1 MEGRDPGRYIGHMLI
16 LLLMF
21 AITPA
26 ELRANDGV
34 ATVREALPAAET
46 CIIHIRDWHLVP
58 KDAFAADTELEGKE
72 LDEAYAEHIRAV
84 KAVQASQRTILKD
97 TKEVY
102 SEGLAKSDMPVFEA
116 MIRLMRKKPE
126 EDRLM
131 RMGVVAQ
138 LRMQDKLM
146 VLPAENEFFEKAN
159 PLKDGKVEIDHEE
172 QERREDA
179 IVRNLLK
186 QQGTVYLVL
195 GGAHDLS
202 DNIKRLSKDCGYFVV
217 TPKGWPE

>member
-58 KDAFAADTELEGKE
+58 KDAFAADTELEGRE
-72 LDEAYAEHIRAV
+72 LDEAYAEHILAV
-84 KAVQASQRTILKD
+84 KAVQAAQRPILQD
-97 TKEVY
+97 AKEVY
-102 SEGLAKSDMPVFEA
+102 SEGLAKTDMPIFEA
-116 MIRLMRKKPE
+116 IIRLMRKKPQ

-131 RMGVVAQ
+131 KMGVVAQ
-138 LRMQDKLM
+138 LLVEEKL
-146 VLPAENEFFEKAN
+146 
-159 PLKDGKVEIDHEE
+159 
-172 QERREDA
+172 
-179 IVRNLLK
+179 
-186 QQGTVYLVL
+186 
-195 GGAHDLS
+195 
-202 DNIKRLSKDCGYFVV
+202 VV
-217 TPKGWPE
+217 TTGGKRILREGEFRSKMARSKSTRKSRSGVRMPSSRTC